1 MHPDYLPTQTGLA
14 RTSSAVVRVLLFPL
28 LRLVWTAALLV
39 LLTMGLFRLAPSLEG
54 LPNESLAG
62 AFRNAALVLA
72 VLFLSVRLFEGKT
85 LASVGLGTRG
95 APGFFGLGLLLGALA
110 LSATTA
116 ILFLAKAY
124 RIDGL
129 GTASSPLALGRAALL
144 FFLIALFEECL
155 SRAVVFRLLEQG
167 LGTWAA
173 LGLSALL
180 FGFLHAFNPGATVLS
195 SVAIAL
201 EAGVLLGA
209 AYVASRSLWLPIGLH
224 TAWNFFEGPVYGAP
238 VSGIPFPSFFQ
249 GRFPGPVWL
258 TGGAFGPEAGLP
270 TVLIGSG
277 LGLGF
282 LLLAARRRQFF
293 TPRWLRR
300 GQHGVDAP
308 PPSPLMPSTPSAAA
322 GVQAPLAGPLA

>member
-1 MHPDYLPTQTGLA
+1 MHPDYLPTHTGLA
-14 RTSSAVVRVLLFPL
+14 RTSNAVVRVLLFPL
-28 LRLVWTAALLV
+28 LRLLWTAALLV
-39 LLTMGLFRLAPSLEG
+39 LLSMALFRLAPSLRG
-54 LPNESLAG
+54 LPNQSLGG
-62 AFRNAALVLA
+62 AARNAALLLA
-72 VLFLSVRLFEGKT
+72 VLFLSVHLFEGKT
-85 LASVGLGTRG
+85 LASVGLGVKG
-95 APGFFGLGLLLGALA
+95 APAVFGLGLLLGALA
-110 LSATTA
+110 LSASTA
-116 ILFLAKAY
+116 VLFLANGY

-129 GTASSPLALGRAALL
+129 GAGASPDALGHAALL
-144 FFLIALFEECL
+144 FFLVALFEEGL

-180 FGFLHAFNPGATVLS
+180 FGFLHTFNPGATVLS

-238 VSGIPFPSFFQ
+238 VSGIPFPSLFLS
-249 GRFPGPVWL
+249 RFPGPAWL

-277 LGLGF
+277 LGLAF
-282 LLLAARRRQFF
+282 LLLAARRRQLF

-300 GQHGVDAP
+300 GQRHPEAR
-308 PPSPLMPSTPSAAA
+308 PPSLATPATAA
-322 GVQAPLAGPLA
+322 GLQPPLARPLS